1 MLTSPKVVSNEELNE
16 KDVIKNDADTQKK
29 YIKNNKIKNSY
40 TNSTISYLNKQF
52 LKNHRPNH
60 KEIKRIASHT
70 ILNCKQIKVWFLN
83 KRLKYKKLKKKSKFK
98 TEKILL
104 NEFKKNRYLDR
115 FRITKLIQATYLPR
129 QSIYDWFT
137 NRRLHFNKI
146 SKKKVPETLSKLS
159 DNNNNKN
166 QETKKPRMKI
176 SDTDL
181 KILNDEF
188 QKNMLPSTYNII
200 ASKVSLTKE
209 QVITWFSNKRYYR
222 HRITIKKGIRD
233 KQTLDIL
240 NKEYEK
246 NKYPNREARDRI
258 AKLANLTTKQ
268 VYDWFGRNRIRLNQ
282 INPDRFNEKRL
293 SVKQREYL
301 YKQFEINCN
310 PEKETIQAIASEL
323 NTSPEKIY
331 HWFKN
336 KKKFI

>member
-1 MLTSPKVVSNEELNE
+1 MVSKEELN
-16 KDVIKNDADTQKK
+16 KKNVIKNDADTQKK

-40 TNSTISYLNKQF
+40 TNSTIGYLNKQF
-52 LKNHRPNH
+52 LKNHRPNN

-83 KRLKYKKLKKKSKFK
+83 KRLKHKKLKKISKFK

-104 NEFKKNRYLDR
+104 NEFKKNQYLDR
-115 FRITKLIQATYLPR
+115 FRITKLIQATNLPR

-146 SKKKVPETLSKLS
+146 SKKKVSETLSKLS
-159 DNNNNKN
+159 DNNNKN

-181 KILNDEF
+181 NILNDEF
-188 QKNMLPSTYNII
+188 QKNMFPSTYNII

-209 QVITWFSNKRYYR
+209 QVKTWFSNKRYYL
-222 HRITIKKGIRD
+222 HRINIKKGVRD
-233 KQTLDIL
+233 KQILDIL

-246 NKYPNREARDRI
+246 NKYPNREALDRI

-268 VYDWFGRNRIRLNQ
+268 VYDWFGRKRIRLNQ
-282 INPDRFNEKRL
+282 INPDRFSEKRL
-293 SVKQREYL
+293 NEKQREYL

-310 PEKETIQAIASEL
+310 PEKEAIQAIASEL

>member
-1 MLTSPKVVSNEELNE
+1 MVSKEELNE

-40 TNSTISYLNKQF
+40 TNSTIGYLNKQF
-52 LKNHRPNH
+52 LKNHRPNN

-83 KRLKYKKLKKKSKFK
+83 KRLNHKKLKKKSKSK

-104 NEFKKNRYLDR
+104 NEFKKNQYLDR
-115 FRITKLIQATYLPR
+115 FRITKLIQATNLPR
-129 QSIYDWFT
+129 KSIYDWFT
-137 NRRLHFNKI
+137 NRRQHFNKI
-146 SKKKVPETLSKLS
+146 SKKKVSETPSKLS
-159 DNNNNKN
+159 DNNNKN
-166 QETKKPRMKI
+166 QETKQPRVKI

-188 QKNMLPSTYNII
+188 QKNILPSTYNII

-209 QVITWFSNKRYYR
+209 QVITWFSNKRYYL
-222 HRITIKKGIRD
+222 HSIKKSIRD

-246 NKYPNREARDRI
+246 NKYPNSEARDRI
-258 AKLANLTTKQ
+258 AKKANLTTKQ
-268 VYDWFGRNRIRLNQ
+268 VYDWFGRKRIRLNQ

-293 SVKQREYL
+293 SEKQREYL

-310 PEKETIQAIASEL
+310 PEKEAIQAIASEL